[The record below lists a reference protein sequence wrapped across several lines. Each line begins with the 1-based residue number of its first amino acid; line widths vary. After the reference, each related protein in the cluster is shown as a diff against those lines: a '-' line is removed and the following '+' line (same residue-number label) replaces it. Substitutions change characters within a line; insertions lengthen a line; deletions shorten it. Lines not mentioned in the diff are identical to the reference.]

1 VELDVRRHVMNM
13 TLRQACR
20 VLCFT
25 VGPCITDASGL
36 KLAVLITIVAAAAI
50 HGWTDFDFE

>member
-1 VELDVRRHVMNM
+1 MNL

-25 VGPCITDASGL
+25 LGPCITDASGL
-36 KLAVLITIVAAAAI
+36 KLAVLIVIVSAAAI
-50 HGWTDFDFE
+50 HGWTDSYFE